1 MAIMM
6 KFSYCRILMFVSTII
21 LSMPLFAQ
29 EMINAVPDKNNQ
41 KVIKRYNRYQHPAS
55 YAGSSSG
62 FTAVFGVKKNSIM
75 STEDIEVNV
84 VKRWVQDAAIDDNEH
99 RLYFVEISNKTD
111 QPLYIDKSHCYRIY
125 HDGSKFCYYDPNRDD
140 TCTAQRIIAIP
151 PHSKKNLSDYST
163 VLIKNG
169 EIPEL
174 KIIDYPEDFNWDAR
188 VAGIYMGYLHEGEV
202 RTYSEDNSPYYRSFL
217 ITYSKDEEF
226 STYSLL
232 SINFYMRQLIGVF
245 YPELYQ
251 SDHFFERLGGDQY
264 TITNCEYGYGGVD
277 RYRKTEH

>member
-1 MAIMM
+1 M
-6 KFSYCRILMFVSTII
+6 KTKRPYYRILLSVMAII
-21 LSMPLFAQ
+21 LSMPMYAQ
-29 EMINAVPDKNNQ
+29 ELIDAVPDKNNQ
-41 KVIKRYNRYQHPAS
+41 KVIKRYNRYRHRPHFIS
-55 YAGSSSG
+55 DLPVG
-62 FTAVFGVKKNSIM
+62 FTAVFGVRTNSVM

-99 RLYFVEISNKTD
+99 RLYFVEITNKTD

-125 HDGSKFCYYDPNRDD
+125 NDGSKYCYYDPNRDD
-140 TCTAQRIIAIP
+140 TCTAQRVITIP
-151 PHSKKNLSDYST
+151 PHSKKNLSDYNA

-169 EIPEL
+169 NIPEL

-188 VAGIYMGYLHEGEV
+188 AAGVYEGFIQTYEV
-202 RTYSEDNSPYYRSFL
+202 RTFAEDKSPYYRSFL
-217 ITYSKDEEF
+217 ITYSKDEDF

-232 SINFYMRQLIGVF
+232 PIHFYMRQLIGGF

-264 TITNCEYGYGGVD
+264 TITNCEYGYGGVN
-277 RYRKTEH
+277 RLRKTEY